1 MSSDIRLEDYDISP
15 VTGFLPEEPA
25 LARLPN
31 PYYEPWER
39 INDNLQAFI
48 ITRKLWARVD
58 QLPVLATDQ
67 LVTVGEKRRAFML
80 LAFLAHAYVWGDR
93 HDVRDYLPASI
104 SVPWVCLADEMEM
117 KPVVCSPSVVSWNW
131 HKLDPESPLELDN
144 MAVLQTFT
152 GSTDEAWFYLI
163 TGAVEARAVELIRRI
178 PGIFKTIAEEDHQA
192 LVEHL
197 GVFHAVLSD
206 SIHILE
212 RLYEQCD
219 PYVFYWKIHPF
230 LAGWN
235 NMKSAGLPHG
245 VLYRGVDDIDMD
257 PDDPRLDSRRRLY
270 AGGSAAQAS
279 SFHVFDILLG
289 VQHYPTGLPKTERTE
304 DKRKDVKLQGGNFLE
319 AMRAYMPGP
328 HRRFLEYLDR
338 TCRLRDYVMTVTRA
352 SVLDDLRTHDPA
364 EVALRTQLLQVY
376 NACVAQ
382 VRAFRDSH
390 IKMVTRYI
398 VSPAHKGPSLVNMMT
413 PQAKQDF
420 RPSPP
425 PTNPNTPPSGQL
437 PLDDVVSDTP
447 AVIKSMEPQ
456 IPPEEIA
463 NPSSRLTHLTSLF
476 SLQRLRNY
484 VANEPISPALTPDSS
499 LADFPAHL
507 HDSAIPSRQTPDAY
521 NDLPHTPLSVGLDG
535 HHELGHTVKSK
546 AQHVVGSG
554 GTNAMKFLKQVR
566 DETKEAQIQPL

>member
-1 MSSDIRLEDYDISP
+1 MSSAIRLEDYDVSP
-15 VTGFLPEEPA
+15 ITGFLPEEPA
-25 LARLPN
+25 LTRLPN

-48 ITRKLWARVD
+48 ITRKLWV
-58 QLPVLATDQ
+58 QVEKLPVLETDQ
-67 LVTVGEKRRAFML
+67 LSTMPEKRRAFTL
-80 LAFLAHAYVWGDR
+80 LAFFAHAYIWGDR
-93 HDVRDYLPASI
+93 HDVRDYLPAPI
-104 SVPWVCLADEMEM
+104 AVPWVRLADEMEM
-117 KPVVCSPSVVSWNW
+117 KPIICSPSVVSWNW
-131 HKLDPESPLELDN
+131 RKLDPESPLELDN
-144 MAVLQTFT
+144 MTVLQTFT

-163 TGAVEARAVELIRRI
+163 TGAVEARAVELFRRI
-178 PGIFKTIAEEDHQA
+178 PGIFEAIEKEDHQA

-206 SIHILE
+206 CTHILE
-212 RLYEQCD
+212 RMYEQCD

-245 VLYRGVDDIDMD
+245 VLYHGVDDIDMD
-257 PDDPRLDSRRRLY
+257 PDDPCLNSRRRRY

-279 SFHVFDILLG
+279 GVHVFDILLG
-289 VQHYPTGLPKTERTE
+289 VQHYPTGLSKTERSD
-304 DKRKDVKLQGGNFLE
+304 DKRKDAKLQGGNFLE
-319 AMRAYMPGP
+319 AMRTYMPGP

-338 TCRLRDYVMTVTRA
+338 NCRLRDYVLTATGA
-352 SVLDDLRTHDPA
+352 SVLDDLRVRDPA

-398 VSPAHKGPSLVNMMT
+398 VSPARKGPSLVNMMT

-425 PTNPNTPPSGQL
+425 TTPITPAPGQL

-447 AVIKSMEPQ
+447 AVLESMESQ
-456 IPPEEIA
+456 TPPEGIS
-463 NPSSRLTHLTSLF
+463 NLSSRLTHLTSLF

-484 VANEPISPALTPDSS
+484 VVNEPISPALTPDSS
-499 LADFPAHL
+499 SVDFSAHL
-507 HDSAIPSRQTPDAY
+507 HDSAIPSRHTPDVY
-521 NDLPHTPLSVGLDG
+521 NNLQSNPLSAGIADQCEGALT
-535 HHELGHTVKSK
+535 LKTKS
-546 AQHVVGSG
+546 QHVVGSG
-554 GTNAMKFLKQVR
+554 GTDAMKFLKQVR
-566 DETKEAQIQPL
+566 DETKEAQIQPM